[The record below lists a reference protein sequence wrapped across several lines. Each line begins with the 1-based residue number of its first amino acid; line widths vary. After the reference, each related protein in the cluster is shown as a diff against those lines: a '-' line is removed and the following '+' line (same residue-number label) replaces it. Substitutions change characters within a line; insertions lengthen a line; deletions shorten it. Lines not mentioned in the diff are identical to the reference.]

1 MATYPEQPA
10 PSAYATSPDQSLH
23 RTIVPPMPGS
33 LAAPDRLTLQ
43 QQANAL
49 VGMLERA
56 DNLLDRMSMAPANGA
71 STSSELPLGH
81 ALSVATERMNAL
93 LERLSSLATHV
104 GQI

>member
-1 MATYPEQPA
+1 MAANPFDTNTYTGTVMSA
-10 PSAYATSPDQSLH
+10 PPIGIGL
-23 RTIVPPMPGS
+23 P
-33 LAAPDRLTLQ
+33 APDRLTLQ

-49 VGMLERA
+49 IGMLDRA
-56 DNLLDRMSMAPANGA
+56 DNLLDRMSAAPTNSATTA
-71 STSSELPLGH
+71 TEMPLGH